1 MPEPRPFAWAVPV
14 EALLERLGSRA
25 GGLTG
30 AEAARRLAEAGPNEL
45 PEAAGPGLLRQAAAQ
60 LTHFMALLLW
70 AAGALAFVSRMP
82 ELGWAIWAVVLV
94 NGAFSLWQERRAAQA
109 LSALRRRLPRDARAW
124 RDGRL
129 AVVPAAEVVP
139 GDVLE
144 LAQGDRVP
152 ADARLLSAGRL
163 RLDLSLLTG
172 ESLPVERA
180 PAEAEPLCRLAAE
193 AGSVV
198 LAGATV
204 VGGRGR
210 AVAWATGR
218 ATALGEVAGLT
229 AGVERE
235 PSTLSVQVAR
245 LVRFITVLAVAMGL
259 VVFALATTLVGVPL
273 GEGLLFAIGIV
284 VANVPEGLLPTV
296 TLALA
301 LGVQRM
307 ARRQVLV
314 RRLPALET
322 LSAVTVI
329 CTDKTGTLTENRMA
343 VRRAWIPWA
352 AAPLPAPGAAPL
364 PGLARLLEAGA
375 LCTEAAALVPG
386 LVVDGRR
393 GDPTSVARDP
403 LEAALLAAAEA
414 AVPGAAVRLGATPRL
429 HELPFDAAR
438 RLMTVV
444 VRPGPGGEA
453 AGLAGWLGQRV
464 ALVKGAPSEV
474 LARCDRVAED
484 HSGPPARLA
493 PAERTA
499 AMAEADRLASAGDRV
514 LAVAARE
521 APDGLPDEAL
531 ERGLVL
537 LGLLAV
543 RDPPRPAAAAA
554 LARCREAGIRV
565 VMVTGDGPATALAVA
580 RETGLG
586 GTGARAVA
594 GAELDGL
601 GDEPLRAL
609 LRGAGPGQE
618 VAVFARV
625 TPPQKLRLV
634 RAYQALGEVVAVTG
648 DGVNDAPA
656 LRAAHVGIAMGAS
669 GTDVAREAADLVLL
683 DDDLGSVVAAVEEG
697 RALFRNLRKFLAYIL
712 TSNVPELVPFVA
724 MVALRIPPALTIL
737 QILAVDLGTDMVPAL
752 ALGGEPPEPGL
763 MRRPPRPRDAP
774 LLDRR
779 LLLRAYLRLGLVQ
792 AAAAM
797 AAFAGTWAL
806 HGAGLAELQSYVPA
820 ILAHAAPPAVAA
832 AQAQATT
839 AAFAAIVLCQ
849 MGNLFACRSERL
861 SVLSIR
867 GRNPLLAWGLAVE
880 AAVLLAVVFLPPLQ
894 GVFGTA
900 PLPPGTWPWLLLGP
914 AALLAVDEGAKALG
928 RRRAARRAAVTR

>member
-1 MPEPRPFAWAVPV
+1 MATEQPRPWAVPV
-14 EALLERLGSRA
+14 EALLASLGARP
-25 GGLTG
+25 GGLAA

-45 PEAAGPGLLRQAAAQ
+45 PEPAGPGLLRQAAAQ

-94 NGAFSLWQERRAAQA
+94 NGAFSLWQERRAERA
-109 LSALRRRLPRDARAW
+109 LAALRRRLPRDARAW

-129 AVVPAAEVVP
+129 ATLPAAALVP
-139 GDVLE
+139 GDVVE
-144 LAQGDRVP
+144 LARGDRVP
-152 ADARLLSAGRL
+152 ADARLLAAERL

-172 ESLPVERA
+172 EAEPVERA
-180 PAEAEPLCRLAAE
+180 PAEAEPLCRLATE

-204 VGGRGR
+204 VGGRAR
-210 AVAWATGR
+210 AVAWATGQS
-218 ATALGEVAGLT
+218 TALGEVAALT
-229 AGVERE
+229 AGVRRE
-235 PSTLSVQVAR
+235 PSTLSVQVAG
-245 LVRFITVLAVAMGL
+245 LVRFITALAVSMGL
-259 VVFALATTLVGVPL
+259 VVFTLATALVGVPL

-296 TLALA
+296 SLALA
-301 LGVQRM
+301 FGVQRM

-343 VRRAWIPWA
+343 VHRAWLPWSEA
-352 AAPLPAPGAAPL
+352 GLPAAGAPAL

-375 LCTEAAALVPG
+375 ACTEAAALAG
-386 LVVDGRR
+386 GA
-393 GDPTSVARDP
+393 GAAARDP
-403 LEAALLAAAEA
+403 LEAALLDAAERA
-414 AVPGAAVRLGATPRL
+414 APGAVARLAARGRAC
-429 HELPFDAAR
+429 ELPFDAGR
-438 RLMTVV
+438 RRMAVASPVPGAPDTWEVV
-444 VRPGPGGEA
+444 
-453 AGLAGWLGQRV
+453 
-464 ALVKGAPSEV
+464 VKGAPSEV
-474 LARCDRVAED
+474 LARCTRVAD
-484 HSGPPARLA
+484 GTGDAGGALLA
-493 PAERTA
+493 PAERA
-499 AMAEADRLASAGDRV
+499 AALAEADRLAEGGDRV
-514 LAVAARE
+514 LAVAARRLPAGAPE
-521 APDGLPDEAL
+521 AAL
-531 ERGLVL
+531 EEDLAL

-543 RDPPRPAAAAA
+543 RDPPRPAAAGT
-554 LARCREAGIRV
+554 LARCREAGLRV
-565 VMVTGDGPATALAVA
+565 LMITGDGPVTALAVA
-580 RETGLG
+580 RETGLCG
-586 GTGARAVA
+586 PGARAVT
-594 GAELDGL
+594 GAELAAL

-609 LRGAGPGQE
+609 LRAGQPGPG

-634 RAYQALGEVVAVTG
+634 RALQALGEVVAVTG

-683 DDDLGSVVAAVEEG
+683 DDDLGSVVAAIEEG

-712 TSNVPELVPFVA
+712 TSNVPEVVPFLA
-724 MVALRIPPALTIL
+724 MVALRIPPALGIL
-737 QILAVDLGTDMVPAL
+737 QILAVDLGTDMLPAL

-763 MRRPPRPRDAP
+763 MRRPPRPRAAP

-779 LLLRAYLRLGLVQ
+779 LLVRAYLRLGLVQ

-797 AAFAGTWAL
+797 AAYLGTWAL
-806 HGAGLAELQSYVPA
+806 HGAGLADLQALAPA
-820 ILAHAAPPAVAA
+820 LLVHAAGPEVAA
-832 AQAQATT
+832 VQAQATT

-849 MGNLFACRSERL
+849 MANLFACRSERL

-880 AAVLLAVVFLPPLQ
+880 GAVLLALVLLPPMQ
-894 GVFGTA
+894 RVFGTA
-900 PLPPGTWPWLLLGP
+900 PPPAAAWPLLLLGP
-914 AALLAVDEGAKALG
+914 AALLAVDEAVKALG
-928 RRRAARRAAVTR
+928 RRRAARAALRHPGAP

>member
-1 MPEPRPFAWAVPV
+1 LAWAEPV
-14 EALLERLGSRA
+14 EALLARLGTRA
-25 GGLTG
+25 GGLTA
-30 AEAARRLAEAGPNEL
+30 AEAARRLAETGPNEL

-210 AVAWATGR
+210 AVAWATGP

-245 LVRFITVLAVAMGL
+245 LVRFITILAVSMGL
-259 VVFALATTLVGVPL
+259 VVFALATALVGVPL

-343 VRRAWIPWA
+343 VHRAWVPWA

-364 PGLARLLEAGA
+364 PRLARLLEAGA
-375 LCTEAAALVPG
+375 LCTEAAALAPG

-414 AVPGAAVRLGATPRL
+414 AVPGAAERLGATPRL
-429 HELPFDAAR
+429 HEIPFDAVR

-444 VRPGPGGEA
+444 VRPAGVNQAG
-453 AGLAGWLGQRV
+453 GLAAHLGQRV

-484 HSGPPARLA
+484 ESGRPVPLA
-493 PAERTA
+493 PAERA
-499 AMAEADRLASAGDRV
+499 AALEEADRLASAGDRV

-521 APDGLPDEAL
+521 APAGLDDEAL

-580 RETGLG
+580 RETRLG
-586 GTGARAVA
+586 GPGARAVT
-594 GAELDGL
+594 GAELEAL
-601 GDEPLRAL
+601 GEEPLRAL
-609 LRGAGPGQE
+609 LRGGE

-625 TPPQKLRLV
+625 TPSQKLRLV
-634 RAYQALGEVVAVTG
+634 RAFQSLGEVVAVTG

-724 MVALRIPPALTIL
+724 MVVLRIPPALTIL

-763 MRRPPRPRDAP
+763 MGRPPRPRDAP
-774 LLDRR
+774 LLDGR
-779 LLLRAYLRLGLVQ
+779 LLRRAYLRLGLVQ

-797 AAFAGTWAL
+797 AAFAGVWAF
-806 HGAGLAELQSYVPA
+806 HGAGLAELRSFVPA

-861 SVLSIR
+861 SVFSIR

-894 GVFGTA
+894 GAFGTA
-900 PLPPGTWPWLLLGP
+900 PLPAAAWPLLLVGP
-914 AALLAVDEGAKALG
+914 AALLAVDEAVKALG
-928 RRRAARRAAVTR
+928 RRRAAR